1 MFKFIYLLFALVAA
15 ANAYKRYV
23 NLPEGDV
30 VQGKN
35 ASGIIVRPKS
45 TYLEVEWLEKFD
57 YKNSLKI
64 YFNYFFEDSGV
75 REIVELN
82 NLCAKYKYGTLNNAV
97 KKFVLAKLGNTNKCP
112 IKKGKKKVKFPVK
125 FAYLTKNKNCGP
137 VFAMFNVFRNNKT
150 DNNTTP
156 MLIGATFRGTV
167 TGDDC

>member
-35 ASGIIVRPKS
+35 ASGII
-45 TYLEVEWLEKFD
+45 
-57 YKNSLKI
+57 I